1 MAPTTA
7 PSHDVCSLL
16 TNIGAICNN
25 SVVEFHPRCRER
37 DDVRV
42 LRCQKSGVLLLSRV
56 DQSDEHYEAIEP
68 ASYWGAEGFEG
79 ALKKCAVDDRR
90 FAQWSTVLAAK
101 DVVDVGCGAG
111 G

>member
-1 MAPTTA
+1 M
-7 PSHDVCSLL
+7 
-16 TNIGAICNN
+16 
-25 SVVEFHPRCRER
+25 
-37 DDVRV
+37 

-79 ALKKCAVDDRR
+79 ALKKCAVDDDRR

-111 G
+111 GFA